1 MDKTFYHEALNSL
14 TERFIYLSAPCTI
27 FLAAPTAYSQAM
39 GTGRLPEEKA
49 FVVQPRG
56 SSGEAPVPGAGEA
69 GWGAP
74 SCLGMPVLPET
85 GQGSAEEPWNPP
97 ASPHPGTGGAHGLH
111 RAAGWHLGT
120 CCLRSRASGTQWEE
134 VPDSVLASWAR
145 LSSDA
150 SLNLCFWLCHEEG
163 FCASSVVCFS
173 PITDWPAHQW
183 AALHVTFHSRTLICF
198 FLSWYFG
205 CISFFCPAIV
215 KEIMVA
221 LSNTLV
227 CGRYVAHVN
236 IKSLNVIEKSTN
248 ERCLYRN
255 HFALWAFLTSN

>member
-97 ASPHPGTGGAHGLH
+97 ASHHPGTGGAHGLH
-111 RAAGWHLGT
+111 QAAGWHLGRCQGQQGVWDT
-120 CCLRSRASGTQWEE
+120 VGRGSRLCSSQLGTPVLWCVLELVLLT
-134 VPDSVLASWAR
+134 VPRGRVL
-145 LSSDA
+145 
-150 SLNLCFWLCHEEG
+150 C
-163 FCASSVVCFS
+163 
-173 PITDWPAHQW
+173 
-183 AALHVTFHSRTLICF
+183 
-198 FLSWYFG
+198 
-205 CISFFCPAIV
+205 
-215 KEIMVA
+215 
-221 LSNTLV
+221 
-227 CGRYVAHVN
+227 
-236 IKSLNVIEKSTN
+236 
-248 ERCLYRN
+248 
-255 HFALWAFLTSN
+255 